1 MAQNKCVNLDFE
13 RFKKYWW
20 ETVHPVLEAERI
32 AEQEHLDRI
41 ASGEEPFFRKV
52 DMKSLLKPIDGGQK

>member
-1 MAQNKCVNLDFE
+1 MAQDKIIDLNFE

-32 AEQEHLDRI
+32 AEQEFMDKI

-52 DMKSLLKPIDGGQK
+52 DMKSLLKPVDGQK